1 MSDGDY
7 NLSPDNVPSTGRV
20 RWRVQAPHAP
30 EATRPEIAARHPL
43 WLGLLIA
50 ATAGLT
56 TVYTCITPFA
66 AFAVIAA
73 VTLSRRQAVSCT
85 VVVWLANQAVG
96 FGVLNYPW
104 TADTFAWGVAI
115 GGAAVTGTLVAQWI
129 AARLGSFGSPVQA
142 VAAFGMAFALYEL
155 TLYAVA
161 VSLLGGTAAF
171 TPRIIGQVLLVNA
184 VTLVGL
190 FGLNRVIA
198 AVASVNRRR
207 RAPASPARVA

>member
-1 MSDGDY
+1 MRHMTAID
-7 NLSPDNVPSTGRV
+7 
-20 RWRVQAPHAP
+20 
-30 EATRPEIAARHPL
+30 AAWFRSL

-50 ATAGLT
+50 ASAALT

-73 VTLSRRQAVSCT
+73 TTLSRRKALSCT
-85 VVVWLANQAVG
+85 VLVWLANQAVG

-104 TADTFAWGVAI
+104 TAKTFAWGVGI
-115 GGAAVTGTLVAQWI
+115 GGAAVIGTLAAQWTVG
-129 AARLGSFGSPVQA
+129 RLGSSRLPTQA
-142 VAAFGMAFALYEL
+142 VAAFGVAFALYQL
-155 TLYAVA
+155 TLYTLAA
-161 VSLLGGTAAF
+161 SMLGGTGAF
-171 TPRIIGQVLLVNA
+171 APRIVGQVLLVNA